1 MGEITTVGLPPGNRT
16 SCCSSQ
22 ANRSAT
28 SGRLLAC
35 RVVRRMSGGLPL
47 TVSSMA

>member
-1 MGEITTVGLPPGNRT
+1 MAPAVVLPPGRRA

-35 RVVRRMSGGLPL
+35 RVARRISGGLPRIVAS
-47 TVSSMA
+47 TA